1 MASISA
7 LTKIINKITRYITEN
22 YDVSNLQK
30 YELKLENAIQN
41 ICNVSTKLKNL
52 VDNEREIGNILDFC
66 TQQEFRVIQIKKS
79 LQNYKTENNN
89 FNLQYL
95 LPTPFQPSSSKSSL
109 NNVASHHSSKH
120 SRDSSKASLEHSPQ
134 IFVTKFVK
142 TFLKSIV
149 QTIVK

>member
-1 MASISA
+1 MASVSA
-7 LTKIINKITRYITEN
+7 LTKIINKITEN

-41 ICNVSTKLKNL
+41 IRNVSTKLKNL

-79 LQNYKTENNN
+79 LQNYKTENNS

-95 LPTPFQPSSSKSSL
+95 LPTPFKPSSSKSSL

-120 SRDSSKASLEHSPQ
+120 SRDSLKASLEHSPQ